1 MTNDLVHVPTKAS
14 PVLVKQ
20 AKLFA
25 ELPIKLLETLQQH
38 FQLNEWRKGE
48 YINSSVLT
56 KRFFVILDGQLE
68 LKQSNPETGREAT
81 VDMLYPGDCFD
92 LVVLLDGQ
100 QHDVIIAP
108 LNTVRLIS
116 VPIEKMRHW
125 IWTYPELNK
134 KFLPYLAQKMR
145 EKEDQATSF
154 VLHDMTTRLSRII
167 LKHITKIKSY
177 TGKRENEHSQHLI
190 NGLNDETLARMVGSV
205 RQVVNKQLQ
214 HWKAQG
220 ILNKKRNQIM
230 INDLAALEKEARYA
244 QDLPHASSLKSLPS
258 R

>member
-1 MTNDLVHVPTKAS
+1 MPNDLVHVPKKAS

-20 AKLFA
+20 AKLFSD
-25 ELPIKLLETLQQH
+25 LPIKLLENLQQD
-38 FQLNEWRKGE
+38 FQLNEWQKGE
-48 YINSSVLT
+48 YISASILT
-56 KRFFVILDGQLE
+56 KRFFVLLDGQLE
-68 LKQSNPETGREAT
+68 LKQSNPDTAREAT
-81 VDMLYPGDCFD
+81 VDMLYAGDCFD
-92 LVVLLDGQ
+92 LIVLLDGQ

-145 EKEDQATSF
+145 EKEEQATSF

-167 LKHITKIKSY
+167 LKHINKIKSY
-177 TGKRENEHSQHLI
+177 TGTQKEEHTHHLI
-190 NGLNDETLARMVGSV
+190 NGLSDETLARMVGSV

-230 INDLAALEKEARYA
+230 INDLAALEQEARYT
-244 QDLPHASSLKSLPS
+244 QNLPNSRTLKSLPL